1 MCKYKNYSIL
11 SVASELGRCRE
22 LKKLIDIEQQKLEDC
37 MNTFYRVK
45 GSLNGIELDENRIDE
60 LSKERDNIINKYLSS
75 ILTLEKME
83 REVIIEY
90 YFDCNLNKV
99 ISYNLNCS
107 IDQVNYAKKKAL
119 EKLAAF

>member
-1 MCKYKNYSIL
+1 MCKYKNDSIL

-22 LKKLIDIEQQKLEDC
+22 LKKLIDIEQQKLEDNL
-37 MNTFYRVK
+37 NTFYRVK

>member
-1 MCKYKNYSIL
+1 MCKYKNDSIL

-22 LKKLIDIEQQKLEDC
+22 LKKLIEIEQQKLEDS
-37 MNTFYRVK
+37 MNTYYRVK
-45 GSLNGIELDENRIDE
+45 GDLKGIELNEKKLDE
-60 LSKERDNIINKYLSS
+60 LSKERDNIINKYLST

-83 REVIIEY
+83 REIIIEY
-90 YFDCNLNKV
+90 YFDCKLNKI
-99 ISYNLNCS
+99 ISYNLNCT